1 MAHAARIRLRPILMT
16 TLCTLFGLLPLA
28 LGLGAGAELQKP
40 LALVVI
46 GGLSLSTLVT
56 LFAVPTFYVAARSRK
71 EQPATPATRA

>member
-1 MAHAARIRLRPILMT
+1 MT

-56 LFAVPTFYVAARSRK
+56 LFAVPTFYVAARHKQEEKTPPR
-71 EQPATPATRA
+71 ATVQ

>member
-1 MAHAARIRLRPILMT
+1 MT

-46 GGLSLSTLVT
+46 GGLSLSTAVT
-56 LFAVPTFYVAARSRK
+56 LFAVPTAYAALRRIGERRRSTTA
-71 EQPATPATRA
+71 PSAAG